1 MKSPTLLV
9 LGLFTFALLIGCSSS
24 DDGGGGSDP
33 DVTPVDPD
41 PIPTQTSTYIG
52 HVKTIID
59 TNCLDCHGSPVQNSA
74 PMELVSYQQVVDA
87 VNDRNLF
94 SFISTTNA
102 FNVMPPSDEGG
113 RMPQA
118 TIDIV
123 EDWIADGLL
132 EQ

>member
-1 MKSPTLLV
+1 MKSPILLVTLLV
-9 LGLFTFALLIGCSSS
+9 FTLFSCSSS
-24 DDGGGGSDP
+24 DDGTTEP
-33 DVTPVDPD
+33 EVPIDPD
-41 PIPTQTSTYIG
+41 PIPGQTSTYVG
-52 HVKTIID
+52 HVKAIID
-59 TNCLDCHGSPVQNSA
+59 SNCTECHGTPLQNSA
-74 PMELVSYQQVVDA
+74 PMALETFQEVVNA

-94 SFISTTNA
+94 SFITTNNA
-102 FNVMPPSDEGG
+102 FNVMPPSDNGG

>member
-1 MKSPTLLV
+1 MKTPFRLLLLLCLITLISC
-9 LGLFTFALLIGCSSS
+9 GSS
-24 DDGGGGSDP
+24 DDGTTSIP
-33 DVTPVDPD
+33 EIPIDPD
-41 PIPTQTSTYIG
+41 PIPGQTSTYID

-59 TNCLDCHGSPVQNSA
+59 TNCIECHGTPLQNSA
-74 PMELVSYQQVVDA
+74 PMALETFQEVKNA
-87 VNDRNLF
+87 VTDRNLF
-94 SFISTTNA
+94 SFIATNNA

>member
-1 MKSPTLLV
+1 MI
-9 LGLFTFALLIGCSSS
+9 LIGCSSS
-24 DDGGGGSDP
+24 DDGTTEP
-33 DVTPVDPD
+33 DVVIDPD
-41 PIPTQTSTYIG
+41 PIPEQTSTYIG
-52 HVKTIID
+52 HVKNIID
-59 TNCLDCHGSPVQNSA
+59 SNCLECHGSPLQNSA
-74 PMELVSYQQVVDA
+74 PMELVTFQQVVNA

-94 SFISTTNA
+94 SFINTTNA

-118 TIDIV
+118 TINIV

>member
-1 MKSPTLLV
+1 MKSPTLL
-9 LGLFTFALLIGCSSS
+9 LLCAFTMILIGCSSS
-24 DDGGGGSDP
+24 DDGTTEP
-33 DVTPVDPD
+33 DVVIDPD
-41 PIPTQTSTYIG
+41 PIPEQTSTYIG

-59 TNCLDCHGSPVQNSA
+59 SNCLECHGSPLQNSA
-74 PMELVSYQQVVDA
+74 PMELVTFQQVVNA

-94 SFISTTNA
+94 SFIDTTNA

>member
-1 MKSPTLLV
+1 MKSPTLL
-9 LGLFTFALLIGCSSS
+9 LLCAFTMILISCSSS
-24 DDGGGGSDP
+24 DDGTTEP
-33 DVTPVDPD
+33 DVVIDPD
-41 PIPTQTSTYIG
+41 PIPEQTSTYIS

-59 TNCLDCHGSPVQNSA
+59 SNCLECHGSPLQNSA
-74 PMELVSYQQVVDA
+74 PMELVTFQQVVNA

-94 SFISTTNA
+94 SFINTTNA

>member
-1 MKSPTLLV
+1 MKTPIQLLLFVFMITLLSC
-9 LGLFTFALLIGCSSS
+9 GSS
-24 DDGGGGSDP
+24 DDGGTTEP
-33 DVTPVDPD
+33 TPPRED
-41 PIPTQTSTYIG
+41 PIPGKTSTYIAD
-52 HVKTIID
+52 VKTIID
-59 TNCLDCHGSPVQNSA
+59 SNCLECHGTPLQNSA
-74 PMELVSYQQVVDA
+74 PMPLETFQEVVSA
-87 VNDRNLF
+87 VNTRDLLG
-94 SFISTTNA
+94 FISTNNA

>member
-1 MKSPTLLV
+1 MKSPTLLT
-9 LGLFTFALLIGCSSS
+9 LCAFTIIQISCRNS
-24 DDGGGGSDP
+24 DDGTTEP
-33 DVTPVDPD
+33 DVVVDRD
-41 PIPTQTSTYIG
+41 PIPAQTSTYID

-59 TNCLDCHGSPVQNSA
+59 SNCLECHGTPLQNGA
-74 PMELVSYQQVVDA
+74 PMELVSYQQVRNA
-87 VNDRNLF
+87 VTDRDLF
-94 SFISTTNA
+94 RSISTNNA

-123 EDWIADGLL
+123 DDWIADGLL

>member
-1 MKSPTLLV
+1 MKSPTLLLLCV
-9 LGLFTFALLIGCSSS
+9 FTMILISCSSS
-24 DDGGGGSDP
+24 DDGTTEP
-33 DVTPVDPD
+33 DVVIDPD
-41 PIPTQTSTYIG
+41 PIPEQTSTYIG

-59 TNCLDCHGSPVQNSA
+59 SNCLECHGSPLQNSA
-74 PMELVSYQQVVDA
+74 PMELVTFQQVVNA

-94 SFISTTNA
+94 SFINTTNA

-113 RMPQA
+113 RMPQD

-132 EQ
+132 QQ

>member
-1 MKSPTLLV
+1 MKSPTLL
-9 LGLFTFALLIGCSSS
+9 LLCAFTMILISCSSS
-24 DDGGGGSDP
+24 DDGTTEP
-33 DVTPVDPD
+33 DVVIDPD
-41 PIPTQTSTYIG
+41 PIPEQTSTYIG

-59 TNCLDCHGSPVQNSA
+59 SNCLECHGSPLQNSA
-74 PMELVSYQQVVDA
+74 PMELVTFQQVVNA

-94 SFISTTNA
+94 SFINTTNA